1 MIVLNFPICSFF
13 VLFKLLK
20 HIFNCQEEVGFGV
33 DQVGFYIEDLLLET
47 RTGGEDE
54 DLQDLEDDEVS
65 VSILQAFQYK
75 VIQGY
80 KISFLKSCFYV
91 F

>member
-1 MIVLNFPICSFF
+1 M
-13 VLFKLLK
+13 
-20 HIFNCQEEVGFGV
+20 
-33 DQVGFYIEDLLLET
+33 DQVGFYIEDLMLET

-65 VSILQAFQYK
+65 ISILQAFQYK

-80 KISFLKSCFYV
+80 NISFLINCFS
-91 F
+91 FF

>member
-1 MIVLNFPICSFF
+1 M
-13 VLFKLLK
+13 
-20 HIFNCQEEVGFGV
+20 FNCQEEVGFGV
-33 DQVGFYIEDLLLET
+33 DQVGFYIEDLMLET

-65 VSILQAFQYK
+65 ISILQAFQYK

-80 KISFLKSCFYV
+80 NISFLINCFS
-91 F
+91 FF